1 MAVGVIMIAV
11 LSIVAVI
18 MAWNA
23 FAPIINELGS
33 GDPAVEEEF
42 GHWTNA
48 SAQAIFA
55 RDQSFRS
62 LLVLPLVLIG
72 AIMTWAFLAV
82 TRRDFTA
89 GDY

>member
-1 MAVGVIMIAV
+1 MAVGVIITAV
-11 LSIVAVI
+11 LSIVAVL
-18 MAWNA
+18 MAWFA
-23 FAPIINELGS
+23 FAPVINELGS
-33 GDPAVEEEF
+33 GDDAVEAKY

-72 AIMTWAFLAV
+72 AIMTWAFLALS
-82 TRRDFTA
+82 RRDYS
-89 GDY
+89 DY